1 MANQSVFSRG
11 VMAAIVA
18 CYLLSALI
26 LGTLVGTWEAVR
38 HAAVNGLLALGW
50 LFALRRILGTAP
62 IPELPAIKRP
72 ALELVLLLLALLAM
86 AWLAAIRYGG
96 QVERPAWLYYAVSY
110 GVVLGIFIFSGYGVK
125 GLGLILPRRE
135 AWLGVGAVVGL
146 NVVAALLFAILPAG
160 EAADLPAQDLAQ
172 QLSTPLSVLILF
184 VGLLFRAALPE
195 ELVLRVGIQPRL
207 ARFVPVGWAIVV
219 QALLFSAGHF
229 PQQFIAYGRPFLLS
243 VAYLLPI
250 ENGLLAGYLWYRT
263 RSLPLLLLVH
273 LFAFPRFGN

>member
-110 GVVLGIFIFSGYGVK
+110 GVILGIFIFSGYGVK

>member
-110 GVVLGIFIFSGYGVK
+110 GVILGIFIFSGYGVK

-146 NVVAALLFAILPAG
+146 NVVAALLFAILPDG

-250 ENGLLAGYLWYRT
+250 ANGLLAGYLWYRT

>member
-195 ELVLRVGIQPRL
+195 EFVLRVGIQPRL

>member
-146 NVVAALLFAILPAG
+146 NVVAALLFAILPDG